1 MYFFVLE
8 NDMTHPKNST
18 GHNRM
23 QQQMLTTHSNFYHQ
37 SVSADGIHSRPLL
50 AVQAGQDCEEALNSA
65 SMLLGA
71 VDEIMT
77 ALTDEGMETNAI
89 FGLRFLIESSK
100 ALVDSTT
107 NAVMHGKSQGGAQ

>member
-1 MYFFVLE
+1 M
-8 NDMTHPKNST
+8 HPKNTT
-18 GHNRM
+18 GRDRTQH
-23 QQQMLTTHSNFYHQ
+23 QMLTTHSEFYHQ
-37 SVSADGIHSRPLL
+37 SVSADGIHSRPLF

-89 FGLRFLIESSK
+89 YGLRFLIESSK

-107 NAVMHGKSQGGAQ
+107 NAVMYAKSQGGAQ